1 MSAEEKVTL
10 LSKLPRAQ
18 DRAHRL
24 DFRRLLL
31 GLHSREDTRCTCLL
45 PRTLPKFDSVPMLD
59 TSPLG

>member
-31 GLHSREDTRCTCLL
+31 GLHSREDTRVLASSHALCPNLTQFRCLI
-45 PRTLPKFDSVPMLD
+45 
-59 TSPLG
+59 PLR